1 MTAPATIQRKLDI
14 NFIRNQFP
22 VLTREVKGRPLIYF
36 DNAATSQKPQ
46 VVIDALVN
54 YYSNYNANIHRGI
67 HTLAEEATAAFEATR
82 DTAQKFVNASFRE
95 EIIFTRGTTESINLV
110 ASTWGRQNIKAGDEI
125 IISTMEHHSNIVPWQ
140 VLCEEKGA
148 ILKVIPITNEGE
160 LIVEEYEKLL
170 GPKTKLVSIVQVS
183 NALGTVNPV
192 KQMIRSAHRIGAVV
206 FVDGAQSSVHLDID
220 VQDMD
225 CDFFACSSHKLYGPT
240 GIGLLYGKKNLL
252 EAMPVYQGGGEM
264 IKEVSFAKTTY
275 NDLPYKY
282 EAGTPNIA
290 DTVAF
295 KTALDF
301 INETGK
307 ERIRDH
313 ENDLLI
319 YATTKLEEIPGLRI
333 IGKAKEKTSLVS
345 FVVDKVHPQDI
356 GILLDNRGIAV
367 RTGHHCTQ
375 PLMHRFG
382 IPGTTRASFAVYN
395 TKEEIDSMVT
405 ALQKAIN
412 ILL

>member
-1 MTAPATIQRKLDI
+1 MTTPATIQRKLDI
-14 NFIRNQFP
+14 NSIRKQFP

-82 DTAQKFVNASFRE
+82 DTAQKFINASSRE

-125 IISTMEHHSNIVPWQ
+125 IISNMEHHSNIVPWQ

-148 ILKVIPITNEGE
+148 VLKVIPITNEGE

-170 GPKTKLVSIVQVS
+170 GLKTKLVSIVQVS

-192 KQMIRSAHRIGAVV
+192 KQMIRSAHRVGAVV
-206 FVDGAQSSVHLDID
+206 MVDGAQSSVHLDID

-240 GIGLLYGKKNLL
+240 GIGILYGKKQLL

-275 NDLPYKY
+275 NDLPYKF

-290 DTVAF
+290 DAIAF

-307 ERIRDH
+307 ERIREH

-319 YATTKLEEIPGLRI
+319 YATSKLEEITGLRI
-333 IGKAKEKTSLVS
+333 IGKAREKTSLVS

-375 PLMHRFG
+375 PLMDCFG

-405 ALQKAIN
+405 ALKKAIN